1 LNLNRVR
8 AEFLARLA
16 ELEFAIG
23 GTRAAGR
30 ELL

>member
-1 LNLNRVR
+1 MR
-8 AEFLARLA
+8 AGGADDAALARLA

-23 GTRAAGR
+23 GTRAAGK

>member
-1 LNLNRVR
+1 VR

-16 ELEFAIG
+16 ELEFAVG
-23 GTRAAGR
+23 GARAAGK